1 MAATE
6 AKADSLILFRF
17 RLMPPQ
23 ACLNLNFDRL
33 GVGPAGIVCTR
44 DVLGV
49 QLMVPDGKFDGSLLL
64 AKRLGATLLDVHS
77 YCSFPNLQPIDLMA
91 ESWFE
96 VVGSGPR
103 DTVFGYADSSLDLVP
118 LRSDHPDNGPFR
130 QAVGV
135 LPLLEGE
142 PSLGAAFADFRVARR
157 QTGSYVAFYAFRVLE
172 DVAYTF
178 SKDATRAD
186 WDAMNASL
194 GTGPKHW
201 AALTKAGTAARHRP
215 SEPIL
220 QDERDE
226 LLRLAKESL
235 DRKLAVLRAQ
245 HS

>member
-1 MAATE
+1 MVAIE
-6 AKADSLILFRF
+6 AKPDSLILFRF

-33 GVGPAGIVCTR
+33 AVGSAGIVCTR
-44 DVLGV
+44 DVLGI

-64 AKRLGATLLDVHS
+64 AKRLGFTLLDVHS

-103 DTVFGYADSSLDLVP
+103 DTVFGYADSSLDFVP
-118 LRSDHPDNGPFR
+118 LRSDHPDNLPFR
-130 QAVGV
+130 QAVEI
-135 LPLLEGE
+135 LPLLDGE

-157 QTGSYVAFYAFRVLE
+157 QTGSYVGFYAFRVLE

-178 SKDATRAD
+178 SKGATKAD
-186 WDAMNASL
+186 WGTMNARL
-194 GTGPKHW
+194 GTNEGHW

-215 SEPIL
+215 PEVIVPDI
-220 QDERDE
+220 RHE
-226 LLRLAKESL
+226 LLGLAKESL
-235 DRKLAVLRAQ
+235 DRKLAVLRHPTA
-245 HS
+245 